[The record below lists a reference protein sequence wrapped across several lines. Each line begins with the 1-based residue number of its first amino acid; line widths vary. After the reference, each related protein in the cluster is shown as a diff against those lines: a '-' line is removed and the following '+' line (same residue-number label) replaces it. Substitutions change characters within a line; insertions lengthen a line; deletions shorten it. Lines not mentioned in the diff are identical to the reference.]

1 MEYEDFI
8 DNKRHISGF
17 HGFEPIYLPDC
28 LFDFQ
33 QSLTSWA
40 IKKGRAAI
48 FADCGMGKT
57 LMQLVWADN
66 VVRKTNKPVLIVT
79 PLAVGYQTAEEAE
92 KFGIDASRSSDGKA
106 NGAKV
111 FITNYERLH
120 HFDKSAFSGMV
131 CDESSILKNFEGA
144 TKAAITE
151 FMRMMK
157 YRLLCTATAAPNDY
171 VELGTS
177 SEALGELGYM
187 DMLGMFFTNKE
198 GSLHPNSRAFATG
211 RAFDGLWRFK
221 SHAEQPFWR
230 WMCSWAR
237 ALRRPSDLGFD
248 DRNFVLPGLVE
259 EKILIE
265 ASKPAPG
272 MLFVIPAKGLAEQRK
287 EKKQTIVER
296 CEKAAELVE
305 GKDYSVS
312 WCHLNQE
319 GDLLEKMIAD
329 SVQVSGNDSDDE
341 KEEKFIA
348 FSSGQVK
355 RLITKPKIAA
365 FGMNW
370 QHCNHMTYFP
380 SHSFEQYYQ
389 CVRRFWRFGQKRSV
403 LVDTV
408 TTEGE
413 ADVFE
418 NLKRKAKACELM
430 FESLVA
436 EMNNE
441 LAISKEITFGMNV
454 MKPSF
459 FSGEY
464 CGQSA

>member
-1 MEYEDFI
+1 
-8 DNKRHISGF
+8 
-17 HGFEPIYLPDC
+17 
-28 LFDFQ
+28 
-33 QSLTSWA
+33 
-40 IKKGRAAI
+40 
-48 FADCGMGKT
+48 
-57 LMQLVWADN
+57 
-66 VVRKTNKPVLIVT
+66 
-79 PLAVGYQTAEEAE
+79 
-92 KFGIDASRSSDGKA
+92 
-106 NGAKV
+106 
-111 FITNYERLH
+111 
-120 HFDKSAFSGMV
+120 
-131 CDESSILKNFEGA
+131 
-144 TKAAITE
+144 
-151 FMRMMK
+151 MMK